1 MNGRIAIAT
10 VCGALCVA
18 MGATGASGQ
27 GYPNRALRFVVGFPP
42 GGSTD
47 VAARIIAPR
56 LGERLGQPVLVDNRA
71 GAGGNIGVDT
81 IAKSAP
87 DGYTIGF
94 GVSGALTIN
103 VLLQSLPYDPLK
115 DVAPL
120 TLAVIN
126 PLVLAGGMD
135 APAAS
140 VRELVAYVR
149 PRPGRLTY
157 ATGGTGTA
165 MHLSG
170 AMLNALAGIELVHVP
185 YKGNSATAAGLIGG
199 QVPFAVLDLTS
210 AQPFIRAGRM
220 RALGVTSA
228 KRTPLAP
235 EIPTIAEAG
244 LPGFEV
250 ISWFGIIAPGGTPPE
265 IVTRLNAELVWV
277 LTHPESRD
285 RLMAAG
291 LEPSPSSQ
299 EEFGAL
305 IRAELAKM
313 AGVIRASGIKAD

>member
-1 MNGRIAIAT
+1 
-10 VCGALCVA
+10 
-18 MGATGASGQ
+18 
-27 GYPNRALRFVVGFPP
+27 
-42 GGSTD
+42 
-47 VAARIIAPR
+47 
-56 LGERLGQPVLVDNRA
+56 
-71 GAGGNIGVDT
+71 
-81 IAKSAP
+81 
-87 DGYTIGF
+87 
-94 GVSGALTIN
+94 
-103 VLLQSLPYDPLK
+103 
-115 DVAPL
+115 
-120 TLAVIN
+120 
-126 PLVLAGGMD
+126 
-135 APAAS
+135 
-140 VRELVAYVR
+140 
-149 PRPGRLTY
+149 
-157 ATGGTGTA
+157 
-165 MHLSG
+165 
-170 AMLNALAGIELVHVP
+170 
-185 YKGNSATAAGLIGG
+185 LIGG

-265 IVTRLNAELVWV
+265 VVTRLNAELVWV